1 MWITL
6 NRPDAINSLND
17 AVADSL
23 AAGLDAAAADNAL
36 RCIIIR
42 AEGRVFCVGADLKVV
57 QEKSAEGTMD
67 RFGNRLSDVFNRIE
81 TFPKP
86 VIAAVNGLALAG
98 GLELI
103 LCYDSVIAAE
113 SAKIGDAHA
122 NYGLIPGGGGSV
134 RLPRKIEPTRAK
146 YLMYTGDFLEAT
158 ALERMG
164 LFNQVVPDASLEKT
178 VAMLAAHLGEKSPL
192 GLKLMKQLI
201 NNSLEQPKET
211 ALCNELMAI
220 ATHSQ
225 SQDWIEGLA
234 AFAEKRKP
242 KFTGR

>member
-57 QEKSAEGTMD
+57 QEKSDEGTMD
-67 RFGNRLSDVFNRIE
+67 TFVNRLSDVFNQIE

-134 RLPRKIEPTRAK
+134 RLPRKIGPTRAK

-158 ALERMG
+158 ALEHM
-164 LFNQVVPDASLEKT
+164 
-178 VAMLAAHLGEKSPL
+178 
-192 GLKLMKQLI
+192 
-201 NNSLEQPKET
+201 
-211 ALCNELMAI
+211 
-220 ATHSQ
+220 
-225 SQDWIEGLA
+225 
-234 AFAEKRKP
+234 
-242 KFTGR
+242 